1 MKADQRVRSVSALL
15 GFIGA
20 SFVAGAIG
28 SAATFPNVRSWYPG
42 LAKPAWN
49 PPAAIFAPVWS
60 VLYVLMGVAIW
71 RVWRTRHPAAASLV
85 RLHFVQLALNALWS
99 VLFFGLKRPDWA
111 LGEIVVL
118 GSLLAWLQIR
128 LWQRDRV
135 AGGLWLPY
143 LLWVGFA
150 TALNLAIVRL
160 N

>member
-1 MKADQRVRSVSALL
+1 MRSWSALI

-28 SAATFPNVRSWYPG
+28 SAATFPHVRSWYPG
-42 LAKPAWN
+42 LVKPAWN
-49 PPAAIFAPVWS
+49 PPSTIFAPVWS

-71 RVWRTRHPAAASLV
+71 RVWRTGHPAAGNLT

-111 LGEIVVL
+111 LAEIGL
-118 GSLLAWLQIR
+118 LWGLLAWLQVR

-143 LLWVGFA
+143 LLWVSFA
-150 TALNLAIVRL
+150 AALNLAIVRL